1 MSRVDSPKRVSLPGK
16 QDSQVQYPG
25 PNPIHGL
32 REMLPCCYRIGN
44 GPKAHVSGGEHHQAS
59 DHFGLAMMAGKEEMG
74 FH

>member
-1 MSRVDSPKRVSLPGK
+1 
-16 QDSQVQYPG
+16 
-25 PNPIHGL
+25 
-32 REMLPCCYRIGN
+32 MLPCCYRIGN